1 LLAEEFEVA
10 VSLLQHFSFEHLF
23 RRENVRLLLDL
34 HERQGEELTFGT
46 PQLVGL
52 ITAALLFAGRFDQ
65 AAACI
70 EQLVRF
76 TPAHGCPATATAGAL
91 AGAAR
96 LVAAF
101 AGADGSGA
109 HALYRSAGRAG
120 R

>member
-1 LLAEEFEVA
+1 
-10 VSLLQHFSFEHLF
+10 
-23 RRENVRLLLDL
+23 
-34 HERQGEELTFGT
+34 
-46 PQLVGL
+46 LVGL

-76 TPAHGCPATATAGAL
+76 TPSHGCPATATAGAL

-101 AGADGSGA
+101 AGADGA
-109 HALYRSAGRAG
+109 ARTHFIEALAELALMPGPRDCYACPG
-120 R
+120 